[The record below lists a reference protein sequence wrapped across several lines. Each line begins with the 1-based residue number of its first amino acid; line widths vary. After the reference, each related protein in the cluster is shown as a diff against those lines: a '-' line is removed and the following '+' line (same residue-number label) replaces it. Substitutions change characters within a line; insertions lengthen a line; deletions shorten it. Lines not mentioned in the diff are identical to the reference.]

1 MGFFGFGDGWFLL
14 PNFAL
19 YAFMPSNAI
28 VLEDVKKLLS
38 LGLSKQEL
46 MQELAQIGI
55 SSAEAERL
63 YLEATGQIPPVQI
76 PNPPKLSSFT
86 MVPPVASTPA
96 PKPTPV
102 VIAAPQPSDSLEKL
116 WEKGIIATVDAKLSQ
131 MDALKR
137 EIDAVIDSKV
147 AQKAAIQEK
156 KIEIL
161 FESQRDLTLAKVDAE
176 MGAKVK
182 QIDDALSQKIEEIK
196 RLNLA
201 TQEDLQRIKGQR
213 FIMTDLMSDLTTKT
227 ASLDQFRRTLSDD
240 VARKLDQMQVQVN
253 ELLQSSESRLSQ
265 AEMKATQTL
274 QLEEKIAAGLAQQVE
289 QQANQI
295 LESRVKDLR
304 GQIQNEILELRQLET
319 QLSPEQVRQRIEE
332 LNRSIDSQISRV
344 QSEFSSKEMEARI
357 QKVIEQKQRTLLQY
371 LDSEVERMKKDMEDK
386 AKSVQEIVGE
396 LNSARASLE
405 GFALQQKK
413 TIDEYNLQASQNLDA
428 RMAQVNKLVESKIE
442 GYIDS
447 KEREIMAEVNQ
458 QLPQIQ
464 SMKAELL
471 ERQQNLSRLVSDA
484 EAAKESLDSLAQKK
498 LQFLDS
504 TIDNKM
510 ASLINAKEK
519 ELNARVKEGMDDLS
533 RMRSEMT
540 QKSIEVQ
547 ALKDNMDI
555 FKEQFLSTLKQA
567 NMERQDETKVFRQR
581 MTEFDAKAD
590 AKINLVDSR
599 LAKLDEIIQQL
610 AQTIQ
615 QMQSA
620 GKPSAPAPISKK

>member
-1 MGFFGFGDGWFLL
+1 MRFVDFWMVGFYWPILL
-14 PNFAL
+14 LMHSMA
-19 YAFMPSNAI
+19 SNAV

-46 MQELAQIGI
+46 MQELGAIGI
-55 SSAEAERL
+55 APVEAERL
-63 YLEATGQIPPVQI
+63 YLEATGQIPPVQMS
-76 PNPPKLSSFT
+76 NPPKPSTFN
-86 MVPPVASTPA
+86 MVPPVSSTST

-131 MDALKR
+131 MESLKK
-137 EIDAVIDSKV
+137 ELDSVLDSKINQRMLV
-147 AQKAAIQEK
+147 QEK

-161 FESQRDLTLAKVDAE
+161 FESQRDLALAKIDAQ
-176 MGAKVK
+176 MASKVK
-182 QIDDALSQKIEEIK
+182 EIDDILSQKIEEIK
-196 RLNLA
+196 RINLA

-213 FIMTDLMSDLTTKT
+213 FIMTDLLTDMTTKT
-227 ASLDQFRRTLSDD
+227 ATLDQFRRTLSDD
-240 VARKLDQMQVQVN
+240 VAKKLDQMQTQVN

-304 GQIQNEILELRQLET
+304 AQLQTEMSELREIENR
-319 QLSPEQVRQRIEE
+319 LSPEQVQHRISE
-332 LNRSIDSQISRV
+332 LNKSIDEQIARV
-344 QSEFSSKEMEARI
+344 QSQFSSKEMDARI

-371 LDSEVERMKKDMEDK
+371 LDAEVEKMKQDMEEK

-405 GFALQQKK
+405 DFAQKQRK
-413 TIDEYNLQASQNLDA
+413 TIDDYNHQANQSLET
-428 RMAQVNKLVESKIE
+428 RIAQINQLVEGKIE

-471 ERQQNLSRLVSDA
+471 ERQQNLSRLVADA
-484 EAAKESLDSLAQKK
+484 EAAKSELDSLAQKK
-498 LQFLDS
+498 LQFIDA

-510 ASLINAKEK
+510 ATLINAKEK

-533 RMRSEMT
+533 RMRSEIT
-540 QKSIEVQ
+540 QKSVEVQ

-567 NMERQDETKVFRQR
+567 NLERQDETKVFRQR

-599 LAKLDEIIQQL
+599 LAKLDEIITQL

-620 GKPSAPAPISKK
+620 GKPPTIAPKK

>member
-1 MGFFGFGDGWFLL
+1 
-14 PNFAL
+14 
-19 YAFMPSNAI
+19 MPSNAI

-38 LGLSKQEL
+38 LGLSKQQL
-46 MQELAQIGI
+46 IQELADIGVP
-55 SSAEAERL
+55 SPEAERL
-63 YLEATGQIPPVQI
+63 YLEATGQAPFTPIPSPVR
-76 PNPPKLSSFT
+76 NSSFT
-86 MVPPVASTPA
+86 IAPPNVAPVQSA

-131 MDALKR
+131 MEALKR
-137 EIDAVIDSKV
+137 EVDSVIDSKI
-147 AQKAAIQEK
+147 AQKTSMQEK

-227 ASLDQFRRTLSDD
+227 AGLDQFRRTLSDD
-240 VARKLDQMQVQVN
+240 VARKLDQMQTQVN

-304 GQIQNEILELRQLET
+304 AQLQDEMSELRKLEM
-319 QLSPEQVRQRIEE
+319 QLSPEQVQQRIAEM
-332 LNRSIDSQISRV
+332 NKSIDEQIARV
-344 QSEFSSKEMEARI
+344 QSQFSSKEMEARI
-357 QKVIEQKQRTLLQY
+357 AKVMEQKQRTILQY
-371 LDSEVERMKKDMEDK
+371 LDAEVEKMKADMESK
-386 AKSVQEIVGE
+386 AKSVQEIVSE

-405 GFALQQKK
+405 EFAQQQRK
-413 TIDEYNLQASQNLDA
+413 TIDEYNRESGQSLET
-428 RMAQVNKLVESKIE
+428 RIAQINQVVESKIE

-464 SMKAELL
+464 AMKSELL
-471 ERQQNLSRLVSDA
+471 ERQQNLARLVADA
-484 EAAKESLDSLAQKK
+484 EGVKEGLDALVQKK
-498 LQFLDS
+498 LQFIDS

-510 ASLINAKEK
+510 AALINAKEK

-555 FKEQFLSTLKQA
+555 FKDQFLSTLKQA
-567 NMERQDETKVFRQR
+567 NIERQDETKVFRQR

-615 QMQSA
+615 QMQSSA
-620 GKPSAPAPISKK
+620 KPPLPASKK